1 METSLSSQQPLE
13 EAETQALKLLN
24 REEVK
29 GEGLAWEGVG
39 GPDSWLR
46 PLLCLHRRQGRM

>member
-29 GEGLAWEGVG
+29 GEGLAWEGLTAG
-39 GPDSWLR
+39 SG
-46 PLLCLHRRQGRM
+46 LCFVCTGVRAGCDI